1 VALNYCHPHPRWK
14 TEIPDQEDF
23 AMRLPRSRFLR
34 AILATLTFAILNL
47 TTHSP
52 AFSATATFV
61 TFDVPG
67 AGAGSYQGTSPS
79 SINLEGE
86 ITGLYIDASSLAH
99 GFLRSPL
106 GFLTTFDAP
115 GEINGTYPSSINLLG
130 AVTGYYYDVNFV
142 GHGFLRSSNGTFTTF
157 DAPGAVAG
165 MIGTFPS
172 SINLEGTITGY
183 YYDTNFVSHGFLRSS
198 NGTFTTFDAPGA
210 GTTTSPQGTTPEALN
225 PLGVI
230 AGIAT
235 DSSNFSNGFLRD
247 SHGSFTTFDA
257 PGSLSTFFPLSPF
270 SFSVPDLSINLE
282 GVTTGA
288 YFQTISGNPFGGNYN
303 VFVRAADGT
312 FTTFYA
318 ADYPPCCIWSFPTG
332 INQAGTIAG
341 VFNDG
346 NNINHGFVR
355 VVDGTVTTFDVPGA
369 GTGVLQG
376 TVPIGIAALDVIMGF
391 YTDTNNVNHGF
402 LRIPRY

>member
-1 VALNYCHPHPRWK
+1 
-14 TEIPDQEDF
+14 
-23 AMRLPRSRFLR
+23 MRLPRSRFLR

-47 TTHSP
+47 TTHSQ

-157 DAPGAVAG
+157 
-165 MIGTFPS
+165 
-172 SINLEGTITGY
+172 E
-183 YYDTNFVSHGFLRSS
+183 
-198 NGTFTTFDAPGA
+198 APGA

-282 GVTTGA
+282 GETTGA